1 MYKSR
6 HLFCT
11 FVAMDV
17 AMSDLRANLKTWVER
32 ARDGERVVV
41 TDRGVP
47 VARLVAV
54 DADGLIDRLEREG
67 TVVRAKAARRPIA
80 ERRRRVVAS
89 GPVAEGIVED
99 RRSRDDS
106 VLR

>member
-1 MYKSR
+1 
-6 HLFCT
+6 
-11 FVAMDV
+11 MDV
-17 AMSDLRANLKTWVER
+17 AMSDLRANLKSWVER

-67 TVVRAKAARRPIA
+67 TLVRAKVARRPVA
-80 ERRRRVVAS
+80 GRRSRVVAS
-89 GPVAEGIVED
+89 GAVAASVVEN